1 MRLMR
6 PEMNTFSSSFFL
18 ISLTIVMLLGTLPS
32 ARGESTLQLHIAA
45 AFNPEGESGV
55 AGARVSST
63 SRIFDS
69 ETNIECQSILDANC
83 TERSQG
89 GGTTFATI
97 VAPACINEIRVD
109 CVSKLQIVDKGRET
123 TLSAYPIPDSIVT
136 EGTKIPYTP
145 AGGLPG
151 LFQLPSKEYG
161 SDRFI
166 AALVTNEFSVSNKVL
181 RFQSFRADLFPVK
194 VVLGDFLPFRPVFSP
209 NGGGFYLLSQ
219 SSSDTS
225 KCLWT
230 FTGGCVVS
238 DGQLPD
244 VELGF
249 EYVSGRSMGGW
260 WLGRINDAKLKTI
273 SAGNGTT
280 TFKVSA
286 FPAVV
291 QQVNR
296 TKVLLNSKEL
306 SELTSDPE
314 FESGLGISQGVQLGD
329 LDIGLSGQVNKNSS
343 TGKSFTLS
351 YSLLEAA
358 RRGLADKSS
367 IETKVWAIN
376 SMFDDGLEVCARDDV
391 LQGLVTTNSLLFS
404 AFPPVF
410 REGGLEY
417 EVAGLHFDSKGAL
430 FTGKYT
436 LIHNNDFARCLYK
449 INRLPTSATVQI
461 TSDNGTSQIT
471 TVTVNSDEIWST
483 LRASNFTFSRKTLKV
498 DLKAPSSIPTKTP
511 SSTPTKLTKKK
522 TTITCVK
529 GKLTKKVAAVKPKCP
544 AGYKKK

>member
-1 MRLMR
+1 MR
-6 PEMNTFSSSFFL
+6 PEANTFRSSFFL
-18 ISLTIVMLLGTLPS
+18 ATLTTVILLGTLPS
-32 ARGESTLQLHIAA
+32 AQGESSLQLQIAA

-55 AGARVSST
+55 YGARVAST
-63 SRIFDS
+63 SQIYNT
-69 ETNIECQSILDANC
+69 ETSIECKSILDTNC
-83 TERSQG
+83 TGLTQDR
-89 GGTTFATI
+89 GTTYARLA
-97 VAPACINEIRVD
+97 APSCTNESQVD
-109 CVSKLQIVDKGRET
+109 CVSKLYLVDKGNET
-123 TLSAYPIPDSIVT
+123 TLGAYPIPDSIVT

-151 LFQLPSKEYG
+151 LFRLPSKEFG

-166 AALVTNEFSVSNKVL
+166 AALVTNEFTVSSTAL
-181 RFQSFRADLFPVK
+181 RFQSFQANLFPVRIIA
-194 VVLGDFLPFRPVFSP
+194 GDFLPFRPVFGPFGGTP
-209 NGGGFYLLSQ
+209 NPQSQ
-219 SSSDTS
+219 SGSDTS

-249 EYVSGRSMGGW
+249 EYVSGRPMGGW
-260 WLGRINDAKLKTI
+260 WLGRINDANLKTI

-296 TKVLLNSKEL
+296 TKVTLNSKEFGDL
-306 SELTSDPE
+306 SSNPE
-314 FESGLGISQGVQLGD
+314 FESGLGISQGVQLAD
-329 LDIGLSGQVNKNSS
+329 LDIGLSGQINKNSS
-343 TGKSFTLS
+343 TGRAFTLP

-367 IETKVWAIN
+367 LETKVWAIN
-376 SMFDDGLEVCARDDV
+376 SMFDDGLDVCARDNV
-391 LQGLVTTNSLLFS
+391 LQGVVTTNSLLFS

-417 EVAGLHFDSKGAL
+417 EVAGLHLDSKGEL
-430 FTGKYT
+430 FAGKYT
-436 LIHNNDFARCLYK
+436 LILNNDYARCLYR
-449 INRLPTSATVQI
+449 INRLPTTAVVQI
-461 TSDNGTSQIT
+461 TSDDGTMRIA

-483 LRASNFTFSRKTLKV
+483 LRATNFTFSRKTLKV
-498 DLKAPSSIPTKTP
+498 NLTPASTLPTKVA
-511 SSTPTKLTKKK
+511 TKKV
-522 TTITCVK
+522 TITCIK
-529 GKLTKKVAAVKPKCP
+529 GKLTKKVTAVNPKCP
-544 AGYKKK
+544 VGYKKK

>member
-1 MRLMR
+1 MKLMR
-6 PEMNTFSSSFFL
+6 PEINTFRSSFIF

-32 ARGESTLQLHIAA
+32 ARGESTLQLQIAA
-45 AFNPEGESGV
+45 AFNPEGEFGV
-55 AGARVSST
+55 FIAQGAAT
-63 SRIFDS
+63 SNIRNI
-69 ETNIECQSILDANC
+69 ETNTYCQSILDANC
-83 TERSQG
+83 NELSQG
-89 GGTTFATI
+89 RGTIFASI
-97 VAPACINEIRVD
+97 VAPACTNQIQAD
-109 CVSKLQIVDKGRET
+109 CVSKLYIVDKGAET
-123 TLSAYPIPDSIVT
+123 TLRAFSLPDSIVT

-166 AALVTNEFSVSNKVL
+166 AALVRNELSVSNKVL
-181 RFQSFRADLFPVK
+181 RFQSFRANLFPVK
-194 VVLGDFLPFRPVFSP
+194 IIAGNFLPLRPGFQPSP
-209 NGGGFYLLSQ
+209 
-219 SSSDTS
+219 DTS

-249 EYVSGRSMGGW
+249 EYVSGRPMGGW

-273 SAGNGTT
+273 STGNGTT
-280 TFKVSA
+280 TFRVSA

-291 QQVNR
+291 QQVNK

-306 SELTSDPE
+306 GELASDPE

-329 LDIGLSGQVNKNSS
+329 LDIGLNGQINKNSS
-343 TGKSFTLS
+343 TGKAFTLS

-367 IETKVWAIN
+367 QETNIWELN
-376 SMFDDGLEVCARDDV
+376 SMIDDGLDVCARDNV
-391 LQGLVTTNSLLFS
+391 LQGIVTTNSLLFS

-410 REGGLEY
+410 RGGGLEY
-417 EVAGLHFDSKGAL
+417 EVAGLHLDSKGKL

-436 LIHNNDFARCLYK
+436 LILNNDYARCLYS
-449 INRLPTSATVQI
+449 INRLPTTASVQI
-461 TSDNGTSQIT
+461 TSDDGTTRIA
-471 TVTVNSDEIWST
+471 TVSVSSDENWST

-498 DLKAPSSIPTKTP
+498 DLNPV
-511 SSTPTKLTKKK
+511 STSATKLAKNRI
-522 TTITCVK
+522 TITCVK
-529 GKLTKKVAAVKPKCP
+529 GKVTKKVTAVSPKCP